1 MIPFAIPA
9 KFLAGCLSG
18 DLVRYGAILKD
29 ASNGQIVGHLQ
40 ETGLVQN
47 ILQGG
52 LSFDPTGA
60 TGLIGVV
67 QNAGMSRQLSSMQES
82 LGSVQGALG
91 TVQYL
96 QYATLFSSVAG
107 IGVTAATSIMIMR
120 RLDKLDDTLEV
131 IEDRITDLP
140 RKLRIPDLR
149 SRLVDISTSVE
160 RLDEAALR
168 SNPSDVVLHV
178 ERELHQSFNHI
189 HDSLCTIVVKTKV
202 DAGLVSALLAGLAL
216 CGASQFKALLFLDE
230 KEVAME
236 RSRMQCRKLED
247 LAFLMPRDEMASR
260 LPEGGDLALA
270 ISRDCSEIRYRF
282 ASLPA
287 LARCLKDHGIDGREY
302 VQTVLDEDSEP
313 LLCLPER
320 ER

>member
-1 MIPFAIPA
+1 MIPFANPA
-9 KFLAGCLSG
+9 KFLAGYLAG
-18 DLVRYGAILKD
+18 EVVRRGAILQN

-40 ETGLVQN
+40 ETGLLQK
-47 ILQGG
+47 ILEAG
-52 LSFDPTGA
+52 LSFDPTGI

-67 QNAGMSRQLSSMQES
+67 QNFGMSRKLNAMQE
-82 LGSVQGALG
+82 ALG

-120 RLDKLDDTLEV
+120 RLNKLDDTLEV

-149 SRLVDISTSVE
+149 SRLVDVSTSVE

-178 ERELHQSFNHI
+178 ERELHQAFNHI
-189 HDSLCTIVVKTKV
+189 HDSLCTIVVETKV
-202 DAGLVSALLAGLAL
+202 DAGLVRALLAVLAL

-230 KEVAME
+230 KETAME
-236 RSRMQCRKLED
+236 RSRMQCRKLGD

-287 LARCLKDHGIDGREY
+287 LARCLMDHGLDGREY

-320 ER
+320 KR